1 MEAETS
7 RFYTYN
13 KIMSVPAA
21 YRMIIGKRS
30 NGKTYGWGEM
40 CIDHY
45 IDDGLPSAYIRRLDT
60 QIQPKEIE
68 TLFNPHVERI
78 KKKSGGKWNAVQYR
92 ANAFYLCRFEEN
104 KAGNMVKVAQD
115 VTPFCR
121 TYSINTWETSKG
133 ADRGQVWSICFDEFI
148 TNKFYL
154 SGEFKMFTNLLSTI
168 MRGRPCE
175 IFMLA
180 NTISKSCIYFR
191 EMGIRHIREMS
202 KGELDVYHI
211 GKTSKQI
218 AIEYSDNPGATE
230 EINDYFAFDNP
241 ELKMITSGDWEI
253 AMYRHAP
260 QEMNRRGRILQN
272 FYIEHDGLT
281 LQGELRMYEK
291 YPIIFVHPKTTEI
304 KDREKQIIYVADQV
318 DGNPLHQMS
327 LKIAPTR
334 AHKII
339 RDLILQRKTFFAD
352 NECGEEFASWAQN
365 TQGLA
370 REVI

>member
-1 MEAETS
+1 MAETS

-13 KIMSVPAA
+13 KIMSIPAA
-21 YRMIIGKRS
+21 YRMIIGQRS
-30 NGKTYGWGEM
+30 NGKTYGWCQM

-45 IDDGLPSAYIRRLDT
+45 FDDGLHSAYIRRLDT
-60 QIQPKEIE
+60 QIATSNLE
-68 TLFNPHVERI
+68 TLFDPQIDRI
-78 KKKSGGKWNAVQYR
+78 KKKSAGKWNGVIYR
-92 ANAFYLCRFEEN
+92 ANAFYFCRYEEN
-104 KAGNMVKVAQD
+104 KAGYTVKVAQD
-115 VTPFCR
+115 KNPFCR
-121 TYSINTWETSKG
+121 TYAINTWETSKG
-133 ADRGQVWSICFDEFI
+133 PDRGKVWSICFDEFI
-148 TNKFYL
+148 TDKFYL
-154 SGEFKMFTNLLSTI
+154 AREFKWFQNLLSTI

-180 NTISKSCIYFR
+180 NTISKSCLYFR

-218 AIEYSDNPGATE
+218 AVEYSDNPGATE
-230 EINDYFAFDNP
+230 EINDFFAFDNP

-253 AMYRHAP
+253 SMYRHAP
-260 QEMNRRGRILQN
+260 DEMNRRGRILQN
-272 FYIEHDGLT
+272 FFIEHDGLT
-281 LQGELRMYEK
+281 LHGELRMYDR
-291 YPIIFVHPKTTEI
+291 YPIIFIHPKTTEI

-327 LKIAPTR
+327 LRITPTR
-334 AHKII
+334 SHKMI
-339 RDLILQRKTFFAD
+339 RDLIIQRKTFFAD

-365 TQGLA
+365 TQGIQ